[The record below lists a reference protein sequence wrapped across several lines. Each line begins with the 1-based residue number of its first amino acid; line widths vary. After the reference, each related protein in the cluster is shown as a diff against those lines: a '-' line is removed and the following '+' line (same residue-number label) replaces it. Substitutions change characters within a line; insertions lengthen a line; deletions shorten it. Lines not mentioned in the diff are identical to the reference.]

1 MAKEGYKVESN
12 VWGGKRIIN
21 LMFGRN
27 PDNKP
32 GEKKVGEKKTGE
44 KKTEKPVKKRAT
56 VKKAAKVGDDK
67 GKAIKSSQKVSPL
80 VKKTKK
86 EPFTGTYKEYV
97 SKRLKEGEKDFKVIG
112 KEWQKTKGESDGE

>member
-32 GEKKVGEKKTGE
+32 GE